1 MSKTKDLDAPD
12 RERETTRHV
21 APPAR
26 VFGPAGERLT
36 EAQRIFVEV
45 FVQSGGKRPVAAE
58 AAGITRTYA
67 HQLCLSPR
75 IQDAMHAYRE
85 AILRT
90 EAGSLGLQVLLDLAK
105 DADTPYVIRHRV
117 GKDLL
122 ELAGHVKPQANQP
135 LAADKPL
142 MEMSVEELQAFINAG
157 AGAVETLKNQRLRT
171 IEGEVAP
178 AQADSP
184 VDRGSAQNSAHPS
197 EDCDF
202 FA

>member
-12 RERETTRHV
+12 SPLRSSQHS

-26 VFGPAGERLT
+26 LFGPTGERLT
-36 EAQRIFVEV
+36 EAQRIFVEQYT
-45 FVQSGGKRPVAAE
+45 QSGGKRSVAAK
-58 AAGITRTYA
+58 AAGISTAYA
-67 HQLCLSPR
+67 QYLIYSPK
-75 IQDAMHAYRE
+75 IQDAMHAYRD
-85 AILRT
+85 AVLRT
-90 EAGSLGLQVLLDLAK
+90 EGGAVGLQVLMDLAK

-122 ELAGHVKPQANQP
+122 ELAGHMKPQANQP

-178 AQADSP
+178 AQADST